1 MDGTP
6 ATVKDGPL
14 IALRRIRVKDFRR
27 IEQLDVE
34 FPANVR
40 VICFVGPNGSGKSS
54 LLSKLAFSL
63 CQYTHERAPD
73 LPKGV
78 GANASGEGLVRNS
91 LMGEIRTG
99 QPAYLVRTD
108 WEFKGSAAAHT
119 DSAWNDQDQKP
130 ARDFFPEDVG
140 SRYLSSMVRFL
151 NHWQPRDPVDDVVAR
166 SILLIRPADRCEQ
179 ASYEEADPLIVTPPF
194 SNYWVQQRSLPIRV
208 KKWGFELEQFLYS
221 LVVEDIL
228 DRPLPTKGMALFAR
242 IYTALIGET
251 FKINVRPWPY
261 VRLGLSALPELSALS
276 AGELDVLVTA
286 GLIIG
291 QAIFIAMNSDRIDL
305 DPQGFVF
312 IDEIDSHLHP
322 QWQQKVIPIL
332 TNAFPNVTFVITTH
346 SPFVL
351 RSLSKENSRVVRLPD
366 GEVFNTE
373 FNAWQI
379 DDILGAVFEVP
390 TPWSPGISRQLENL
404 EALLK
409 DPTREEE
416 AIRLYQELTSH
427 QSTGLKAECRR
438 LAGLFGTAGFME
450 KLVNSAN
457 GSAANE
463 EGSLASTAEIPT

>member
-6 ATVKDGPL
+6 ATLKDGPL

-54 LLSKLAFSL
+54 LMSKLAHSL
-63 CQYTHERAPD
+63 CQYTNESVPD
-73 LPKGV
+73 LPLVVGTKVGV
-78 GANASGEGLVRNS
+78 GDFVRYS
-91 LMGEIRTG
+91 STSEIRVG
-99 QPAYLVRTD
+99 QPAYLILTD
-108 WEFKGSAAAHT
+108 WVFNGVTATHT
-119 DSAWNDQDQKP
+119 DCARRMHVEIGPDFSPEGSGIDPTSHSPLISHWNSHPQK
-130 ARDFFPEDVG
+130 D
-140 SRYLSSMVRFL
+140 
-151 NHWQPRDPVDDVVAR
+151 DPVAR
-166 SILLIRPADRCEQ
+166 SIILVRPTDRWERP
-179 ASYEEADPLIVTPPF
+179 SYEETDEVVVPPPF
-194 SNYWVQQRSLPIRV
+194 STNWANKRAFPISVR
-208 KKWGFELEQFLYS
+208 KWGFELEQFLYS
-221 LVVEDIL
+221 MIVEQIL
-228 DRPLPTKGMALFAR
+228 ERPLPTTAADLFGH
-242 IYTALIGET
+242 IYSALIGEKLSVT
-251 FKINVRPWPY
+251 VRPWPF
-261 VRLGLSALPELSALS
+261 VRVGPHTNPQLSALS
-276 AGELDVLVTA
+276 AGELDILVTA

-291 QAIFIAMNSDRIDL
+291 QAMATAVKTNQTDL
-305 DPQGFVF
+305 NPQGFVF

-332 TNAFPNVTFVITTH
+332 TEAFPNVTFVITTH

-379 DDILGAVFEVP
+379 DDILAAVFEMP
-390 TPWSPGISRQLENL
+390 SPWSQGISRQLENL

-409 DPTREEE
+409 DPAREVE
-416 AIRLYQELTSH
+416 AIRLYRELTSH

-457 GSAANE
+457 GSAADG
-463 EGSLASTAEIPT
+463 EGSLASTAEMPT